1 MDSRN
6 MLVAFWLAKPPFD
19 VTGFAKRFGVTA
31 YSYEDAVQ
39 LLLWGF
45 PGQRLDLGEFLVIRN
60 ISYAELLLAPGFRAH
75 VELNMGP
82 MVVRGI
88 WYPYITAAPPS
99 APALAAMFTNDA
111 SP

>member
-1 MDSRN
+1 
-6 MLVAFWLAKPPFD
+6 MLVAFWFAKPPFD

-31 YSYEDAVQ
+31 CSYEDAVH
-39 LLLWGF
+39 LLRWGF
-45 PGQRLDLGEFLVIRN
+45 PGQRLDLGEFLVIRGIN
-60 ISYAELLLAPGFRAH
+60 YDELLRAPGFRAH

-82 MVVRGI
+82 MAVRGI

-99 APALAAMFTNDA
+99 APALAAMFTKDA

>member
-1 MDSRN
+1 M
-6 MLVAFWLAKPPFD
+6 AFWLAKPPFD
-19 VTGFAKRFGVTA
+19 VAGFAKRFGVTA
-31 YSYEDAVQ
+31 YSYEDAAH
-39 LLLWGF
+39 LLRWGF
-45 PGQRLDLGEFLVIRN
+45 PGQRLDLGEFLVIQDIN
-60 ISYAELLLAPGFRAH
+60 YAELLRAPGVRAH